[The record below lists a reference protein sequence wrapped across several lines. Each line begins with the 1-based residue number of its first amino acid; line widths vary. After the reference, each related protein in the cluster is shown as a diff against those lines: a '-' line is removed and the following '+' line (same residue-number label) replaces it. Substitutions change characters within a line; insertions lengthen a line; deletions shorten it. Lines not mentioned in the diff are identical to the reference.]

1 MRIALRVCLLG
12 PGTPGWITVTEQ
24 GIQQSFDMTRIMFSR
39 GNITEKIRFGKLVQE
54 GETVFDLYAGIG
66 YYTLPA
72 LVHGKARHVYAC
84 EWNEQA
90 ANALTYNL
98 AANGVESRA
107 TVLVGDC
114 RQVAREHNLVD
125 MFDRVSL
132 GLLPS
137 SEGGWRT
144 AVKALR
150 RDTGGWLHIH
160 GNVPD
165 RELHVWKHWT
175 CKRLLS
181 FVEDKGDSLLD
192 WVVVCK
198 RVERVKSYAPQ
209 IHHYVADVFVGPS
222 GKLSTQFNFRGHRA
236 GVVRENGE
244 FRPCPLE
251 IEPPSCA
258 LSSDGVLH
266 QNWMMEDD
274 SDELFGHDR

>member
-1 MRIALRVCLLG
+1 
-12 PGTPGWITVTEQ
+12 
-24 GIQQSFDMTRIMFSR
+24 MTRIMFSR

-54 GETVFDLYAGIG
+54 GETVLDLYAGIG

-84 EWNEQA
+84 EWNKQA

-98 AANGVESRA
+98 AANGVEGRA

-114 RQVAREHNLVD
+114 RQIARDNNLVD

-150 RDTGGWLHIH
+150 KDTGGRLHIH

-165 RELHVWKHWT
+165 RELHVWKHWM
-175 CKRLLS
+175 CKKLLH
-181 FVEDKGDSLLD
+181 FVQAEDGTLGD
-192 WVVVCK
+192 WVVVCE

-222 GKLSTQFNFRGHRA
+222 RKISIKCNLKEYRA
-236 GVVRENGE
+236 GVVLENGE
-244 FRPCPLE
+244 FQPCPLK

-258 LSSDGVLH
+258 LSFDGVLH
-266 QNWMMEDD
+266 QHWMMEYDT
-274 SDELFGHDR
+274 DEL